1 MVEMVSCG
9 TNDVA
14 DYCGNGDDDDN
25 FDDADGDDDGD
36 GGDDCCGNIS
46 LTLFRLSLSIH
57 FVIFC
62 HLSLKSQQKIIIIIK
77 IIIIVIIILTTT
89 LRIPQGGMLINSPF
103 HRILQNKF
111 LTDANSFFNL
121 NSTIV
126 LLYFF
131 F

>member
-1 MVEMVSCG
+1 MVKMVSCG

-14 DYCGNGDDDDN
+14 DYCGNGDDDD
-25 FDDADGDDDGD
+25 DDYDGDGDGDDYGDDDGD
-36 GGDDCCGNIS
+36 DGDDCCGNIS

-89 LRIPQGGMLINSPF
+89 LRIPQ
-103 HRILQNKF
+103 
-111 LTDANSFFNL
+111 
-121 NSTIV
+121 
-126 LLYFF
+126 
-131 F
+131 